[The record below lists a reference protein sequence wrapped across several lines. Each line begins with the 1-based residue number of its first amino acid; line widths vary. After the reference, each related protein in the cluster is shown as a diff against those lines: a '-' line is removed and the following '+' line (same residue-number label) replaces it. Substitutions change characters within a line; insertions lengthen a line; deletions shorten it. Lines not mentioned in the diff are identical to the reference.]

1 MIEWAIFNKEF
12 SNNKLWNVQRTI
24 KSAKDN
30 FFSLFTSGF
39 WSTLGEADFLNSM
52 NNLQPKWCKHTFND
66 PWFNVIIELIQE
78 PWNLFMELRLILRT
92 PDQILPTRHSSKYHC
107 FGLRQ
112 IQRYLLQFSTTKSK
126 HTLIPSSRPLMI
138 CSLFLTCAFSSL
150 ILVDVISP
158 HLKWLF
164 LLWSQTFGHPNLIE
178 THHHPI
184 EYMTFMFVF
193 KGHHKYGLNL
203 SHYCDQTFDIAL

>member
-1 MIEWAIFNKEF
+1 
-12 SNNKLWNVQRTI
+12 
-24 KSAKDN
+24 
-30 FFSLFTSGF
+30 
-39 WSTLGEADFLNSM
+39 
-52 NNLQPKWCKHTFND
+52 
-66 PWFNVIIELIQE
+66 
-78 PWNLFMELRLILRT
+78 MELRLILRT
-92 PDQILPTRHSSKYHC
+92 PDQILPTRHISKYHC

-112 IQRYLLQFSTTKSK
+112 IQRYLLQFSTIKSQ

-178 THHHPI
+178 THYHPI

-203 SHYCDQTFDIAL
+203 SYYYDQTFDIALLLTQSISQGTLLQYSAFILIKSRLSNVHRPLLAETHYLQSFTFC